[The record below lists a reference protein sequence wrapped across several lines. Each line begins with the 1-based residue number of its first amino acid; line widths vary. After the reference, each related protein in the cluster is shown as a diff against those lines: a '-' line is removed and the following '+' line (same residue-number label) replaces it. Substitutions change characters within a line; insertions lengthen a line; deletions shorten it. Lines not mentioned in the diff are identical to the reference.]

1 MNGPGIGLSIGVLL
15 LVFGTALVLIKHAG
29 RLTRIDVPDARR
41 LHQTP
46 TPRGGGLAMP
56 FAVSLAAVAF
66 HFLTGSKRADV
77 LLAVLAFALPNGLL
91 GVVDDYHPLKSRW
104 KFGIQILLAFGFVF
118 FVGKVTHLDTA
129 PDGRLPLGLFAAPFT
144 VFWLVWSTNVYNFMD
159 GMDGLAAGSGLLF
172 FATLAALGWG
182 VPAVAWVAVFGA
194 AACLGFLVVNY
205 PPAKIFMGDGG
216 ALFVG
221 ALLGAL
227 AVLVSLAPGE
237 PGQTTGLPALDGPA
251 GAAVSIGYGKA
262 AGLFS
267 AIVGDPP
274 SFART
279 AAAPFVAA
287 ALAQG
292 SFLWD
297 ATYTLFARIVRRED
311 WLHPHKRHLF
321 QRLATAGWPHTR
333 VRRLYAGLGL
343 VGSAAAIALTYG
355 GPWVGGPAF
364 AGALLVFAA
373 VTWLTERSDV
383 TR

>member
-1 MNGPGIGLSIGVLL
+1 MNGPGIGLSTGVLL

-41 LHQTP
+41 LHKTP

-77 LLAVLAFALPNGLL
+77 LLAVLAFALPNGIL

-104 KFGIQILLAFGFVF
+104 KFGIQILLAIGFVF

-129 PDGRLPLGLFAAPFT
+129 PDGRLPLGFFAAPFT
-144 VFWLVWSTNVYNFMD
+144 VLWLVWSTNVYNFMD

-182 VPAVAWVAVFGA
+182 APAVAWVAVFGA

-227 AVLVSLAPGE
+227 AVLVSLAP
-237 PGQTTGLPALDGPA
+237 PPAIEGAA
-251 GAAVSIGYGKA
+251 GAAASIGYGKA

-274 SFART
+274 PLART

-321 QRLATAGWPHTR
+321 QRLATAGWPHSR

-343 VGSAAAIALTYG
+343 AGSAAALALTYG
-355 GPWVGGPAF
+355 APWVAGAAL
-364 AGALLVFAA
+364 AGALVVFAA
-373 VTWLTERSDV
+373 VTWLTERIERDTAS
-383 TR
+383 R

>member
-1 MNGPGIGLSIGVLL
+1 MNGPGIGLSTGVLL

-41 LHQTP
+41 LHKTP

-77 LLAVLAFALPNGLL
+77 LLAVLAFALPNGIL

-104 KFGIQILLAFGFVF
+104 KFGIQILLAIGFVLL
-118 FVGKVTHLDTA
+118 VGKVTHLDTA
-129 PDGRLPLGLFAAPFT
+129 PDGRLPLGFFAAPFT
-144 VFWLVWSTNVYNFMD
+144 VLWLVWSTNVYNFMD

-182 VPAVAWVAVFGA
+182 APAVAWVAVFGA

-221 ALLGAL
+221 SLLGAL
-227 AVLVSLAPGE
+227 AVLVSLAP
-237 PGQTTGLPALDGPA
+237 PPAIEGAA
-251 GAAVSIGYGKA
+251 GAAASIGYGKA

-274 SFART
+274 PLART

-321 QRLATAGWPHTR
+321 QRLATAGWPHSR

-343 VGSAAAIALTYG
+343 AGSAAALALTYG
-355 GPWVGGPAF
+355 APWVAGAAL
-364 AGALLVFAA
+364 AGALVVFAA
-373 VTWLTERSDV
+373 VTWLTERIERDTAS
-383 TR
+383 R